1 MAFAHNYAEVAESPS
16 LENPMPTTIQ
26 TISKEDLSKKLAG
39 GERFELVNVL
49 EPEYYVQGIIRGS
62 RKIPL
67 SQLERRA
74 NELDKSQEVVVYC
87 ASYDCPVSRQAAE
100 KLAEKGFDVKAY
112 EGGVKEWKEAGLPT
126 D

>member
-1 MAFAHNYAEVAESPS
+1 MS
-16 LENPMPTTIQ
+16 TTIQ
-26 TISKEDLSKKLAG
+26 TISKEDLSKKLS
-39 GERFELVNVL
+39 ERDRFQLLNVL
-49 EPEYYVQGIIRGS
+49 EPEHYREGIIRGS
-62 RKIPL
+62 RKFPL
-67 SQLERRA
+67 SQLERRV

-87 ASYDCPVSRQAAE
+87 TSYDCPVSRQAAE